1 VSIFREPWVLGIIIL
16 VAILLFAGPKLP
28 GLARNLGQSM
38 RIIKSEVKEMKNDGK
53 EDKPAATPEAP
64 VAATPEAP
72 VEGKIVNN
80 PTQPGSASGDGTGT
94 GTGAQS

>member
-1 VSIFREPWVLGIIIL
+1 MSIFREPWVLGIIIL

-53 EDKPAATPEAP
+53 DEKPAAA
-64 VAATPEAP
+64 PEAP

-80 PTQPGSASGDGTGT
+80 PAQPGGTSGDGS
-94 GTGAQS
+94 GTGATS

>member
-1 VSIFREPWVLGIIIL
+1 MAIFREPWVIGIIIL
-16 VAILLFAGPKLP
+16 VVIILFAGPKLP
-28 GLARNLGQSM
+28 GIARNLGQSM

-53 EDKPAATPEAP
+53 DTNAAASPAPTASAAPTASPAPE
-64 VAATPEAP
+64 VP

-80 PTQPGSASGDGTGT
+80 PTVPGDGT